1 MRHISAS
8 QKQLQHLS
16 LRSGYS
22 LTASGLSLLVSLAN
36 LAVLSVGACPAIDR
50 SSLESFAAQHARLA
64 RLATGC
70 CPLLADT
77 QDALCALAQ
86 EPALATAW
94 IPAIR
99 VA

>member
-22 LTASGLSLLVSLAN
+22 LTSSGLSLLAPLAN
-36 LAVLSVGACPAIDR
+36 LSVLSVGACPAIDKP
-50 SSLESFAAQHARLA
+50 SLETFTTNHARLA
-64 RLATGC
+64 RLLVGC
-70 CPLLADT
+70 CPLLADS

-86 EPALATAW
+86 EPASATAW
-94 IPAIR
+94 LPCVR
-99 VA
+99 VS